1 MYYIC
6 KTVSENWVEPDI
18 DDQKQQGSASF
29 HYLKN
34 WHEIKA
40 VLDLLAPISSLNDEV
55 NQIKGCLPSQGEFT
69 GPTCMFPT
77 GVRNT
82 FTQKMSSLRL
92 KVETIEGV
100 LRNNY
105 NHDLVGIDIKLPHNM
120 NLADMGRYIRDL
132 DFILQCPL
140 FVLDNTRIEVS
151 SVDRGSIWI
160 NIGIVG
166 TMVDFFV
173 NRLSEI
179 VDKILVIRSHYL
191 TSKEQEAR
199 LRQLELK
206 TEVLEGV
213 VSGFELAHKTAK
225 QEAIDTVLGEGVDA
239 DFDTLKEVADWI
251 QSDTTNSA
259 QLISR
264 VSAIEADYLKVA
276 DKSALQTEIDA
287 LETLVGTLPE
297 GAVSTTVVAYIQ
309 EVVDG
314 LKIGDYAKASELT
327 ALAARVTQTE
337 NDIKALKTRAT
348 TIETKLGTVDK
359 NAQENVIEII
369 KVNGVAQTVT
379 EKAVDIAVPAGAL
392 AEKDKV
398 SAADLDG
405 ALTTTIDGKADTED
419 LAAVALSGNIADL
432 EQAEDDYLVL
442 NCGTATTVI

>member
-82 FTQKMSSLRL
+82 FTQKMSNLRL

-173 NRLSEI
+173 NRLAEI

-206 TEVLEGV
+206 TEVLEDV
-213 VSGFELAHKTAK
+213 VSGFELAHKKEMENLAAEMSEKYDITNPEDRVRVDEATKRLFELCNKGLEIYQAINPGVTTPVFPSVEK
-225 QEAIDTVLGEGVDA
+225 QRLSE
-239 DFDTLKEVADWI
+239 
-251 QSDTTNSA
+251 
-259 QLISR
+259 
-264 VSAIEADYLKVA
+264 SAIKM
-276 DKSALQTEIDA
+276 
-287 LETLVGTLPE
+287 
-297 GAVSTTVVAYIQ
+297 
-309 EVVDG
+309 
-314 LKIGDYAKASELT
+314 
-327 ALAARVTQTE
+327 
-337 NDIKALKTRAT
+337 
-348 TIETKLGTVDK
+348 
-359 NAQENVIEII
+359 
-369 KVNGVAQTVT
+369 
-379 EKAVDIAVPAGAL
+379 L
-392 AEKDKV
+392 AEE
-398 SAADLDG
+398 
-405 ALTTTIDGKADTED
+405 TET
-419 LAAVALSGNIADL
+419 
-432 EQAEDDYLVL
+432 E
-442 NCGTATTVI
+442 